1 MQAYAKKVQNIIRDM
16 LIRPTIAKSPTSVSS
31 LTTPSFTNISS
42 SEGFIKQNEAAYRI
56 SAINEYGETISSPE
70 AKITISTSL
79 SPVDG
84 ISGEYAPG
92 YLEKGVYYYS
102 VTAVNENGET
112 NIVNVATISVRGV
125 PRPVWSAN
133 PYSVTLDGML
143 PAGTYYYSVT
153 AVKDGKETEPTD
165 IEVLVNQDHSSVTLE
180 FNAVEGADSYN
191 LYGRERN
198 SKFRI
203 LNTGSVIYV
212 DENQKITV
220 KDTGNILTGADIPL
234 VNTTTAGV
242 KLSWQ
247 PVEGNV
253 KYYRI
258 YGRLSPNK
266 ENLQKIDEVPGNINY
281 YIDAGEIEPSGAA
294 PTTNMSGS
302 NSGSSVELTWDP
314 VPNATGY
321 RIYGR
326 NPLVE
331 KQQDLGDPI
340 VEENKGYLTT
350 IPDGNITTW
359 IDSGSIDPDYSIVPP
374 SADSTDG
381 TMGVLGSVIPDGDT
395 LTIDSRGLLS
405 IKGNV
410 KDVLGNMNIVDLD
423 NNHIIVYSKTTN
435 KWINLDP
442 KMFFTSYIASI
453 SPTTVD
459 GRVVIELNPDDLES
473 VSTNLADSLLSLK
486 DFNTVTDELKSR
498 IEKLEA
504 RVTELEGDIG
514 MPSDQAASK
523 SRMIEEPTQ
532 TETKSTKKTKKA

>member
-1 MQAYAKKVQNIIRDM
+1 MQAYAKKVQSIVKDM
-16 LIRPTIAKSPTSVSS
+16 MIKPTVAKSPTSVSS
-31 LTTPSFTNISS
+31 LATPSINNITS
-42 SEGFIKQNEAAYRI
+42 SEGFIKQNEAAYKI

-84 ISGEYAPG
+84 ISGSYAPG
-92 YLEKGVYYYS
+92 NLEKGIYYYG

-112 NIVNVATISVRGV
+112 NILNAFPVSVRGI
-125 PRPVWSAN
+125 PRPIWSAN

-143 PAGTYYYSVT
+143 PTGTYYYSVT
-153 AVKDGKETEPTD
+153 AVKNGKETEPTD
-165 IEVLVNQDHSSVTLE
+165 IEVTVNQDNSSVTLE

-191 LYGRERN
+191 LYGRERSN
-198 SKFRI
+198 KFRI

-266 ENLQKIDEVPGNINY
+266 ENLLKIYEVPGTVTT
-281 YIDAGEIEPSGAA
+281 YIDVGDIEPSGAA
-294 PTTNMSGS
+294 PIKNTSGS
-302 NSGSSVELTWDP
+302 NNGSSVEISWDP

-326 NPLVE
+326 SPLVE
-331 KQQDLGDPI
+331 KQQAAGVPI
-340 VEENKGYLTT
+340 IEENKGYLTT

-359 IDSGSIDPDYSIVPP
+359 IDSGSIDPDYTILPP

-395 LTIDSRGLLS
+395 LVVDSRGVLS

-410 KDVLGNMNIVDLD
+410 KDVLGNMNIVDLE

-442 KMFFTSYIASI
+442 KLFFTTYIASI
-453 SPTTVD
+453 SPSSVD
-459 GRVVIELNPDDLES
+459 GRVVIEINPDDLNN
-473 VSTNLADSLLSLK
+473 VSTNLADSLLALR
-486 DFNTVTDELKSR
+486 DFTTVTDELKDQ
-498 IEKLEA
+498 INKLEA
-504 RVTELEGDIG
+504 RVQELENDVG
-514 MPSDQAASK
+514 MPSEQVNRIK
-523 SRMIEEPTQ
+523 TIEEPTQ
-532 TETKSTKKTKKA
+532 VKSTKKSKKA

>member
-1 MQAYAKKVQNIIRDM
+1 MQAYAKKVQSIVKDM
-16 LIRPTIAKSPTSVSS
+16 MIKPTVAKSPTSVSS
-31 LTTPSFTNISS
+31 LATPSITNITS
-42 SEGFIKQNEAAYRI
+42 SEGFIKQNEAAYKI

-84 ISGEYAPG
+84 ISGSYAPG
-92 YLEKGVYYYS
+92 NLEKGVYYYG

-112 NIVNVATISVRGV
+112 NIVNVATVSVRGI
-125 PRPVWSAN
+125 PRPIWSAN

-165 IEVLVNQDHSSVTLE
+165 IEVTVNQDNSSVTLE

-198 SKFRI
+198 NKFRI

-266 ENLQKIDEVPGNINY
+266 ENLLKIYEVPGTVTT
-281 YIDAGEIEPSGAA
+281 YIDVGDIEPSGAA
-294 PTTNMSGS
+294 PIKNMSGS
-302 NSGSSVELTWDP
+302 NNGSSVEISWDP

-326 NPLVE
+326 SPLVE
-331 KQQDLGDPI
+331 KQQAAGVPI
-340 VEENKGYLTT
+340 IEENKGYLTT

-359 IDSGSIDPDYSIVPP
+359 IDSGSIDPDYTILPP

-395 LTIDSRGLLS
+395 LVVDSRGVLS

-410 KDVLGNMNIVDLD
+410 KDVLGNMNIVDLE

-442 KMFFTSYIASI
+442 KIFFTTYIASI
-453 SPTTVD
+453 TPSSVN
-459 GRVVIELNPDDLES
+459 GRVVIEINPDDLNN
-473 VSTNLADSLLSLK
+473 VSTNLADSLLSLR
-486 DFNTVTDELKSR
+486 DFTTVTDELK
-498 IEKLEA
+498 EKIKQLEA
-504 RVTELEGDIG
+504 RVQELETDVG
-514 MPSDQAASK
+514 MPSEQGIKAK
-523 SRMIEEPTQ
+523 SIEEPVQ
-532 TETKSTKKTKKA
+532 TKSTKKSKKA